1 MRTTAILVL
10 VLCVSLAC
18 AAEGAAPDLKAQGR
32 ELELKLKTM
41 REQAVKDDA
50 ELGKLKAEADDARKR
65 LETATEAKLRDN
77 ADYKALKAQLDELRA
92 KHKEGDKKKDGK

>member
-1 MRTTAILVL
+1 MRTTAIIL
-10 VLCVSLAC
+10 VLCASLAH

-77 ADYKALKAQLDELRA
+77 ADYKALKAQLDEFRA
-92 KHKEGDKKKDGK
+92 KNKEGDRKKDAK